1 MAAKKQT
8 PSSTPTTGTT
18 LPPVTTTTVAPSV
31 DPNAYQAQNPITQ
44 GGYITNSNTGVSDN
58 YIAPGRNASGLANG
72 TTVIPYYNLS
82 TEPRETLAYMQD
94 EVERAN
100 FLKRL
105 YERGWYDAGTS
116 PGGGLSDEDEKAV
129 YKLMYASNLMGVQ
142 WTAVMAAGKRSP
154 FANTESADKRFRV
167 SSTEDLVEIANRTAL
182 TTIGRKL
189 SDAEASKFS
198 RAYQSSQ
205 QAEAS
210 GGMTAPNTE
219 VFFKNRIEQQY
230 GGESDGYKYLSA
242 ISNVAKLMENM

>member
-8 PSSTPTTGTT
+8 PSSSPTTV
-18 LPPVTTTTVAPSV
+18 PPVTTTTIAPSV
-31 DPNAYQAQNPITQ
+31 DPNAYQAQFPIGE
-44 GGYITNSNTGVSDN
+44 GGFTTSSNTGVDAD
-58 YIAPGRNASGLANG
+58 YIAPGRFASGLANG
-72 TTVIPYYNLS
+72 TTVLPYYNL
-82 TEPRETLAYMQD
+82 TTRPRQLLAEAGTD
-94 EVERAN
+94 EVARAT

-105 YERGWYDAGTS
+105 YDRGWYDAGTS

-129 YKLMYASNLMGVQ
+129 YKLLYASNLMGVQ